1 MVLTSLLSAVASVSN
16 LWLIWYRSDCLKP
29 VYPMAS
35 VNFPNQF
42 YIGRRVDPKTGDAT
56 EEPQVYD
63 PDDLTTHAVVVGMT
77 GSGKTG
83 LCLDM
88 MEEAALNNLPA
99 ILIDPKGDIT
109 NLLLHFPELL
119 PEDFHPWINANDA
132 RRDGKTTEQ
141 AAAETAALWKDGLK
155 QWGIESDR
163 IQQLKDS
170 VDRAVY
176 TPGSTS
182 GKPISILASL
192 NAPDANWDTQQEVL
206 LEQIE
211 GTVTALLGLIGFDNI
226 DPVSDPEHILISKII
241 ADSWAAGKD
250 VDMGELIM
258 QTQNP
263 PFEKLGFFS
272 VDQFFPK
279 KKRTALAM
287 KLNSIVAAPSF
298 QPWISGEPL
307 DIQSLL
313 YTEEGKP
320 KHSIFYIAHLSET
333 ERMFIVTLLYSAIE
347 TWMRSQSGSGSLR
360 ALVYFDEV
368 FGYLPPTA
376 NPPSKK
382 PMLRM
387 FKQARAF
394 GVGMVV
400 ATQNPVD
407 IDYKGLSNAGT
418 WLVGRLQTERDKER
432 LLDGLQGASGGEF
445 DRSASDKMLSSLG
458 KRQFMINNVHD
469 RNGPSLFQT
478 RWAMNYM
485 AGPMTRKQIAG
496 LNQLAG
502 VSNEATQKT
511 GQSAKT
517 RSGKSTEDVRKLD
530 GHTAAR
536 EQATREPVDK
546 QVPQP
551 AAVSAT
557 GIDKA
562 LKNYTR
568 TRPAFSTSLD
578 EYYLPLQ
585 YSFSRALQK
594 GKTPVSVDDA
604 EKIALIYEPALL
616 MQVDVLYTDR
626 KGSYSERRRY
636 AVKIP
641 EPSKRVS
648 VDFSRYTI
656 DTVNP
661 DNLDLEPE
669 DDAYYTAIDEI
680 YSSSRKIKPVSRKYI
695 DHIYREAVLPLHSNT
710 VLKMTSEPSESRQ
723 SFYQRC
729 LDEAEEKEEVE
740 IDKIQSRFDK
750 QLDRLHTKIRREQRD
765 LEEDEDTLAALK
777 VETMVSYSRALA
789 GFAGGLFG
797 RRRRSNLS
805 STLSKR
811 RQKQNAEAD
820 VRESLEELD
829 ALRSQLEKMTDEHR
843 REMLKIDQKWHDI
856 AAEIELVNVSPLKKN
871 IELELFG
878 VLWQPHWLARVNG
891 KVRSLPAG

>member
-1 MVLTSLLSAVASVSN
+1 MPSLE
-16 LWLIWYRSDCLKP
+16 
-29 VYPMAS
+29 
-35 VNFPNQF
+35 FPNEF
-42 YIGRRVDPKTGDAT
+42 YIGRRVNPENSETTD
-56 EEPQVYD
+56 EPQTYD

-83 LCLDM
+83 LCLDI

-119 PEDFHPWINANDA
+119 PEDFKPWINAGDA
-132 RRDGKTTEQ
+132 RRDGKTVEQ
-141 AAAETAALWKDGLK
+141 AATDTAAAWKEGLK
-155 QWGIESDR
+155 SWGIESDR
-163 IQQLKDS
+163 IQMLKDS
-170 VDRAVY
+170 VDRAIY

-192 NAPDANWDTQQEVL
+192 KAPDVDWQEQQEVL

-211 GTVTALLGLIGFDNI
+211 GTVTAILGLIGLDNI
-226 DPVSDPEHILISKII
+226 DPISDPEHILLSKII

-272 VDQFFPK
+272 VDQFFPQ

-287 KLNSIVAAPSF
+287 KLNSIIAAPSF
-298 QPWISGEPL
+298 QPWIAGDPL

-313 YTEEGKP
+313 YTQDGKP

-347 TWMRSQSGSGSLR
+347 TWMRSQAGTTSLR
-360 ALVYFDEV
+360 ALVYFDEI

-432 LLDGLQGASGGEF
+432 LLDGLQGASDGAF
-445 DRSASDKMLSSLG
+445 DRSATDKMLSGLG
-458 KRQFMINNVHD
+458 KRVFLINNVHD
-469 RNGPSLFQT
+469 RGGPGLFQT

-485 AGPMTRKQIAG
+485 AGPMTRKQIAS
-496 LNQLAG
+496 LNRLAG
-502 VSNEATQKT
+502 EDTSLDVATGKVSVKEVSDSTVQSKAGQK
-511 GQSAKT
+511 S
-517 RSGKSTEDVRKLD
+517 RKLK
-530 GHTAAR
+530 GQRSAVK
-536 EQATREPVDK
+536 EPAGISSESD
-546 QVPQP
+546 
-551 AAVSAT
+551 SASA
-557 GIDKA
+557 DSKKSKVNKA
-562 LKNYTR
+562 LSGYTR
-568 TRPAFSTSLD
+568 TRQSVASGID
-578 EYYLPLQ
+578 EFFMPQ
-585 YSFSRALQK
+585 TVSFQRALQRALK
-594 GKTPVSVDDA
+594 RESTPASADDT
-604 EKIALIYEPALL
+604 EKLGLVYKPILL

-636 AVKIP
+636 AAMISDP
-641 EPSKRVS
+641 AKRAS
-648 VDFSRYTI
+648 LDFSRYTI
-656 DTVNP
+656 DSIDPDDLDINP
-661 DNLDLEPE
+661 EEDVYFSELD
-669 DDAYYTAIDEI
+669 DI

-695 DHIYREAVLPLHSNT
+695 DHIYREAVLPLLSNAN
-710 VLKMTSEPSESRQ
+710 LKMTSDPNESEQ
-723 SFYQRC
+723 SFLARC
-729 LDEAEEKEEVE
+729 LEATEEKEAVE

-750 QLDRLHTKIRREQRD
+750 KLDRLHTKLRREQRELD
-765 LEEDEDTLAALK
+765 EDEDTLSALK
-777 VETMVSYSRALA
+777 VETMVSYSKTLA
-789 GFAGGLFG
+789 GFASGLFG
-797 RRRRSNLS
+797 RRRRSTIS
-805 STLSKR
+805 STLTKR

-820 VRESLEELD
+820 VRESIEEID
-829 ALRSQLEKMTDEHR
+829 ALREQLDELKAEHEEEMIEIDR
-843 REMLKIDQKWHDI
+843 KWREI
-856 AAEIELVNVSPLKKN
+856 ASEIEVIKVSPLKKN
-871 IELELFG
+871 IALEVFG
-878 VLWQPHWLARVNG
+878 LVWQPYWMARVNS
-891 KVRSLPAG
+891 KNKLFPAC

>member
-1 MVLTSLLSAVASVSN
+1 
-16 LWLIWYRSDCLKP
+16 
-29 VYPMAS
+29 MAS
-35 VNFPNQF
+35 LEFPNEF
-42 YIGRRVDPKTGDAT
+42 YIGRRVNPEDGETTD
-56 EEPQVYD
+56 EPQTYD

-83 LCLDM
+83 LCLDI

-109 NLLLHFPELL
+109 NLLLHFPDLL
-119 PEDFHPWINANDA
+119 PEDFKPWINAGDA
-132 RRDGKTTEQ
+132 RRDGKTVEQ
-141 AAAETAALWKDGLK
+141 AATDTAGMWKEGLK
-155 QWGIESDR
+155 GWGIESDR
-163 IQQLKDS
+163 IQRLKDS
-170 VDRAVY
+170 VDRAIY

-192 NAPDANWDTQQEVL
+192 KAPDVDWQEQQEVL

-211 GTVTALLGLIGFDNI
+211 GMVTAILGLIGLDNI
-226 DPVSDPEHILISKII
+226 DPISDPEHILLSKII
-241 ADSWAAGKD
+241 ADSWEAGKD

-287 KLNSIVAAPSF
+287 KLNSIIAAPSF
-298 QPWISGEPL
+298 QPWIAGDPL

-347 TWMRSQSGSGSLR
+347 TWMRSQAGTTSLR
-360 ALVYFDEV
+360 ALVYFDEI

-432 LLDGLQGASGGEF
+432 LLDGLQGASDGNF
-445 DRSASDKMLSSLG
+445 DRSATDKMLSGLG
-458 KRQFMINNVHD
+458 KRVFLINNVHD
-469 RNGPSLFQT
+469 RGGPAIFQT

-496 LNQLAG
+496 LNKLVGADSR
-502 VSNEATQKT
+502 VSEASEDETTATEVKSKANQK
-511 GQSAKT
+511 S
-517 RSGKSTEDVRKLD
+517 RKLK
-530 GHTAAR
+530 AQR
-536 EQATREPVDK
+536 
-546 QVPQP
+546 
-551 AAVSAT
+551 AAVKEQTPAPGKLSEELQVTESAAPQVN
-557 GIDKA
+557 KA
-562 LKNYTR
+562 LAKYTQ
-568 TRPAFSTSLD
+568 TRQSIASGLD
-578 EYYLPLQ
+578 EFFLPQ
-585 YSFSRALQK
+585 KYSFYRALQR
-594 GKTPVSVDDA
+594 GNSPISVNDA
-604 EKIALIYEPALL
+604 QKIGLVYKPALM
-616 MQVDVLYTDR
+616 MQVDVLFTDR

-636 AVKIP
+636 ATMIAD
-641 EPSKRVS
+641 PSKRAS
-648 VDFSRYTI
+648 LDFSKYSI
-656 DTVNP
+656 
-661 DNLDLEPE
+661 E
-669 DDAYYTAIDEI
+669 AIDPDELDTEPDEDVYYSLLDDV

-695 DHIYREAVLPLHSNT
+695 DYIYREAVLPLFSNPNF
-710 VLKMTSEPSESRQ
+710 KITSDPNESEQ
-723 SFYQRC
+723 SFLARC
-729 LDEAEEKEEVE
+729 RDEADEKEEIE
-740 IDKIQSRFDK
+740 IDKVQARFDNK
-750 QLDRLHTKIRREQRD
+750 LDRLHAKLRREERELD
-765 LEEDEDTLAALK
+765 EDEDTLSALK
-777 VETMVSYSRALA
+777 VETMVSYSKTLA
-789 GFAGGLFG
+789 GFASGLFG
-797 RRRRSNLS
+797 RRRRSTIS
-805 STLSKR
+805 STLTKR

-820 VRESLEELD
+820 VRESIEEID
-829 ALRSQLEKMTDEHR
+829 ALRKELDEQRSEHEA
-843 REMLKIDQKWHDI
+843 EMLEIDRKWQKL
-856 AAEIELVNVSPLKKN
+856 AEEIEVIKVSPLKKN

-878 VLWQPHWLARVNG
+878 VAWQPHWVASVNG
-891 KVRSLPAG
+891 KTLVLPAF